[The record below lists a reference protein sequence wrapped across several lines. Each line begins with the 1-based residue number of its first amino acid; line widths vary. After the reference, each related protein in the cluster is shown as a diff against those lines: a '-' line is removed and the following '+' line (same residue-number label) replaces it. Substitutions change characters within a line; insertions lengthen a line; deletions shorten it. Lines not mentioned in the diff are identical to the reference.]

1 MGYKST
7 HSFETRCAES
17 ERVSRKYLDRVPV
30 ICERL
35 EGSAITAVDKIKFLV
50 PLDLTVGQFCFA
62 LRRRIALTA
71 EKGMF
76 LFMGEVAVIPE
87 TSTSMGKLYLEK
99 RDADG
104 FLYMRYSGENTFG
117 F

>member
-35 EGSAITAVDKIKFLV
+35 EGSAISAVDKIKFLV
-50 PLDLTVGQFCFA
+50 PLDLTI
-62 LRRRIALTA
+62 LRTIRGLLSLAS
-71 EKGMF
+71 
-76 LFMGEVAVIPE
+76 IP
-87 TSTSMGKLYLEK
+87 TL
-99 RDADG
+99 
-104 FLYMRYSGENTFG
+104 SGV
-117 F
+117 